1 MKNLIRMF
9 AYILSLK
16 KIDESKLDVEHIKVK
31 SDDVLYF
38 NLSSNQI
45 ISLVYEGKLY
55 YFRECP
61 KIASFKDFFNNYI
74 DDFFE
79 TIRQIG
85 INKEHFKQEFP
96 INVDFKEED
105 IFDFKEYIYRKKLQK
120 GFLRNLSKA
129 DLISQKIN
137 FSIWDNNIDIESIL
151 LEFGFQDVPNNTKEI
166 AIYFLWYMRSVATNY
181 RRLRITRSKSHSFFS
196 STKSIASRIVAEE
209 LKLEHT
215 ITNVRWCV
223 LEIEN
228 RKEIFGLISDV
239 APGSRMMDS
248 NVIPNG
254 ELQRELMNLNIL
266 DLLCFQ
272 VDHGP
277 NNYNVYIDND
287 KYSICAFDNDNP
299 NTFLPYP
306 GISHFRM
313 AGTLLIDKNNM
324 IMRPFFDKE
333 LAKRINNLDINVL
346 RKRLKPYLNIL
357 QINALICRIQRLKRA
372 IDKTQCSKANF
383 LIDYMDWNKDTI
395 EEELS
400 GKYGDTYL
408 TKSLKINK
416 GDNKKNESF

>member
-9 AYILSLK
+9 AYMLSFK

-45 ISLVYEGKLY
+45 ISVVYEGKLY

-61 KIASFKDFFNNYI
+61 KISSFEAFFNNYI
-74 DDFFE
+74 DDFFD
-79 TIRQIG
+79 TVRQIG
-85 INKEHFKQEFP
+85 ISKDHFKQEFP
-96 INVDFKEED
+96 INVNFKEED
-105 IFDFKEYIYRKKLQK
+105 ISDFKEYIYKKKLEK
-120 GFLRNLSKA
+120 GFLRNLSKV

-137 FSIWDNNIDIESIL
+137 FSIWNNNIDIESIL
-151 LEFGFQDVPNNTKEI
+151 FEFGIQDVPNNTKEV
-166 AIYFLWYMRSVATNY
+166 ALYFILYMRYVATTY
-181 RRLRITRSKSHSFFS
+181 RRLRITKSKSHSFFD
-196 STKSIASRIVAEE
+196 STKSMASRIVAEE
-209 LKLEHT
+209 LKLDYM

-248 NVIPNG
+248 KVVPNG

-277 NNYNVYIDND
+277 NNYNVYRDND

-299 NTFLPYP
+299 STFFPFP
-306 GISHFRM
+306 GISRFRM

-324 IMRPFFDKE
+324 IMRPFFDKT
-333 LAKRINNLDINVL
+333 LAEKINNLDINKL
-346 RKRLKPYLNIL
+346 KKRLKPYLNIL
-357 QINALICRIQRLKRA
+357 QINALISRIRRLKRA
-372 IDKTQCSKANF
+372 IDNTQSSKADF
-383 LIDYMDWNKDTI
+383 LIDYINWNENTI
-395 EEELS
+395 EEEIS

-408 TKSLKINK
+408 IKALKINK
-416 GDNKKNESF
+416 GDNKNGSF